1 MDINFWRDSK
11 QPLTPHPPTPPF
23 GVSPNIHPFLWVQGS
38 LNRITSNAN
47 VSECNAFAIEQQ
59 ATINQIP
66 IITRKHIICKCCMK
80 SKKSIL
86 SNLINI
92 PFAQLSN
99 ETSISNGIDSLQRC
113 YVMHRPWIWFSRL
126 LNMRITVMVMGM
138 LMMMMQCSEVHPC
151 IWLIN
156 SCLALQSLA
165 IDWFYSGWWRC
176 IC

>member
-38 LNRITSNAN
+38 LNTITSNAN

-92 PFAQLSN
+92 PFAQRSN

-113 YVMHRPWIWFSRL
+113 YVTWCIDHESDFPDYLIW
-126 LNMRITVMVMGM
+126 G
-138 LMMMMQCSEVHPC
+138 
-151 IWLIN
+151 
-156 SCLALQSLA
+156 LQ
-165 IDWFYSGWWRC
+165 WWWWGCGWWWWCSAVRC
-176 IC
+176 ILAFDW